1 MNDHKKVVDFDSAK
15 EPLLHRRRET
25 KVKKI
30 RNAFKAA
37 REAVLGQSREKE
49 LPRRSGKRKKKR

>member
-1 MNDHKKVVDFDSAK
+1 MSDQNKVVDFDSAK
-15 EPLLHRRRET
+15 EPLLHRRREN

-37 REAVLGQSREKE
+37 REAVSGQSKQKE
-49 LPRRSGKRKKKR
+49 PSRRSGKRKKKR